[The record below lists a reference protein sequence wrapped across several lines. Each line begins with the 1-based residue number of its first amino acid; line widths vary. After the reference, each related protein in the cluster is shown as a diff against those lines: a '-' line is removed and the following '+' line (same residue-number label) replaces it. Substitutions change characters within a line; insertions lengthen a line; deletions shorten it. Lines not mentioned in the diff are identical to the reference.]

1 MNLKHQFQKN
11 LKRYLNELK
20 YSNKYNNISYIING
34 DEMFTIMVLLGFTMI
49 GFFKYLQIK
58 EDE

>member
-11 LKRYLNELK
+11 LKSYLNELK
-20 YSNKYNNISYIING
+20 YSNNYNNHTYIING
-34 DEMFTIMVLLGFTMI
+34 DEMFTIMV
-49 GFFKYLQIK
+49 FFKYLQIK